1 MGDQLQIQFTGS
13 EIELLSGVDIYDLD
27 LFDTTPDTIKTIHN
41 HGGYVIC
48 YLNAGAWE
56 DWRPDA
62 DQYPAKI
69 LGKDY
74 TGWPGE
80 KWVDIRDMDQLER
93 ILSARTALCQ
103 QKGFDGIEPDN
114 LDGFQNETG
123 FPISAE
129 DQIAFNRWLAGL
141 AHSYNLSIG
150 LKNDPDQIELLES
163 DFDFLIMEECFQY
176 AWCDNAAPFLQ
187 SANRFM
193 PLNIQIKRHRSPH
206 IVLIPKSL
214 EFPFF

>member
-1 MGDQLQIQFTGS
+1 
-13 EIELLSGVDIYDLD
+13 
-27 LFDTTPDTIKTIHN
+27 
-41 HGGYVIC
+41 
-48 YLNAGAWE
+48 
-56 DWRPDA
+56 
-62 DQYPAKI
+62 
-69 LGKDY
+69 
-74 TGWPGE
+74 
-80 KWVDIRDMDQLER
+80 MDQLER

-176 AWCDNAAPFLQ
+176 AWCDNAAPFCNPQTGLC
-187 SANRFM
+187 
-193 PLNIQIKRHRSPH
+193 H
-206 IVLIPKSL
+206 
-214 EFPFF
+214 